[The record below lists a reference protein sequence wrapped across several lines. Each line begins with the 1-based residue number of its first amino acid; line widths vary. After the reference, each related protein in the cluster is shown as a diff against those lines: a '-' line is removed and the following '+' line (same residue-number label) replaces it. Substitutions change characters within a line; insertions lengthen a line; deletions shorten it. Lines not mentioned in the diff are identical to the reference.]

1 MATALENQPSPVAEA
16 PLEPDLPICDPH
28 HHLRER
34 PNDRYFLEE
43 FFKIPAPGT
52 ISWRRLR
59 GKSRDVSHG
68 WSRDNEAHRRDRV
81 LR

>member
-1 MATALENQPSPVAEA
+1 MTAEPEKESRAAEIV
-16 PLEPDLPICDPH
+16 LEPDLPICDPH

-52 ISWRRLR
+52 ISWRPFAWKIARCIAWM
-59 GKSRDVSHG
+59 V
-68 WSRDNEAHRRDRV
+68 RDNEAHRRDRV